1 MFGKTRQAWYVQHWA
16 EKEDTL
22 RDAVVIKRVN
32 EIRLQM
38 PRIGTRKLHY
48 MLFETLERH
57 SIRIGRDKLFDLLE
71 EYGLLV
77 RRRKRKKTYTTNSNH
92 PFRKYPNLIKELE
105 VMRSNHLW
113 VSDITYISLP
123 DEFCYLSLITD
134 GYSRKIV
141 GYCLYPT
148 LKKEGPLHALSMAM
162 DSLPDKLGGTLVH
175 HSDRGLQ
182 YCCGAY
188 IDELSAKGIAISMTE
203 RGDPYENAIAE
214 RVNGILKGEFLIDNE
229 HENFE
234 IAKAKIDSAVNTYN
248 NVRPHG
254 SCNYL
259 TPEQAHQKEGKIT
272 SKWRRKKGEKK
283 AVDMKPVI
291 V

>member
-1 MFGKTRQAWYVQHWA
+1 
-16 EKEDTL
+16 
-22 RDAVVIKRVN
+22 
-32 EIRLQM
+32 
-38 PRIGTRKLHY
+38 
-48 MLFETLERH
+48 
-57 SIRIGRDKLFDLLE
+57 
-71 EYGLLV
+71 
-77 RRRKRKKTYTTNSNH
+77 
-92 PFRKYPNLIKELE
+92 
-105 VMRSNHLW
+105 MRSNHLW